1 MASRKAWMWCQS
13 AEPVTS
19 RNSMRGCMAAAE
31 RALSIVAVLPLSVVV
46 TLLSLEYLP
55 ECGECRGNRLL
66 SRGFQIGAERGE
78 ILHCHIGIKVVFY
91 VIIVAVYNITI
102 NGIRAVSTG
111 IQKYVTF

>member
-1 MASRKAWMWCQS
+1 MASRRAWMWCQS
-13 AEPVTS
+13 VEPITS
-19 RNSMRGCMAAAE
+19 RNSIRGCMAEAG
-31 RALSIVAVLPLSVVV
+31 RSLSIVAAPPLSVVV

-66 SRGFQIGAERGE
+66 SRGFQVGAERGE
-78 ILHCHIGIKVVFY
+78 ILYCHIGIKMVFY

-102 NGIRAVSTG
+102 NGIRAVSAG